1 MKVRPRKLRAED
13 KKKYMK
19 ALDALYTVM
28 TELNDR
34 DQVKR
39 LLKDLLTESERL
51 MVGRRILIAQK
62 LLRDTSYQQI
72 VAEMGGVGMDTIMRV
87 HRWLLDEE
95 MGMEKIISKLESA
108 LTARK
113 PLRSESIADPFS
125 LAGIKKRYPSHYL
138 FSKLI
143 DKK

>member
-19 ALDALYTVM
+19 ALDALYTVVA
-28 TELNDR
+28 ELTDR
-34 DQVKR
+34 EQVKR
-39 LLKDLLTESERL
+39 FLKDLLTESERL

-62 LLRDTSYQQI
+62 LLRDMPYQQI
-72 VAEMGGVGMDTIMRV
+72 AAEMGGVGMDTIMRV

-95 MGMEKIISKLESA
+95 IGMEKIISKLENSLA
-108 LTARK
+108 VRK
-113 PLRSESIADPFS
+113 SLRSEGMTDPFS
-125 LAGIKKRYPSHYL
+125 LAGIKKRYPGHYL

-143 DKK
+143 NKE